1 MTYKLQLQELEKKFG
16 SKTVLNKLS
25 LDVEEGEFMVV
36 LGPSGM
42 GKSTLLRTVVGIENL
57 DGGKIIVEGEDVTRL
72 PPHKRNIAM
81 VFQNYALYPN
91 MNVYKNIAFPL
102 KMIGESKDVI
112 DKKVNEIA
120 SILKIVDALHQN
132 VTTLSGGQKQR
143 VALARALVRNP
154 KLFLLDEPLSN
165 LDARVRYDARQELR
179 KLQQELGHTFIYV
192 THDQTEAQSLA
203 DRVAVLHNGTVEQIG
218 PYDDLYEKPETT
230 WVGSFIGEY
239 PMNIIDGSVIGR
251 EGSQIGFRP
260 SWVNEGNDGIQLTVQ
275 LCQAAESG
283 FFIMSTMDGKSI
295 TIRVQK
301 RHKIGSTMKFSL
313 RRYNVYTDNRLVE
326 EFGK

>member
-16 SKTVLNKLS
+16 SKSVLNRLS

-42 GKSTLLRTVVGIENL
+42 GKSTLLRTVVGIEPL
-57 DGGKIIVEGEDVTRL
+57 DGGKIVVDGEDVTRL

-102 KMIGESKDVI
+102 KMIGESRDVI

-120 SILKIVDALHQN
+120 GTLKIADALHQN

-203 DRVAVLHNGTVEQIG
+203 DRVAVLHNGSVEQIG
-218 PYDDLYEKPETT
+218 PYDDLYERPETT

-251 EGSQIGFRP
+251 KGSQIGFRP
-260 SWVNEGNDGIQLTVQ
+260 SWVNEGDDGIQLTVQ

-301 RHKIGSTMKFSL
+301 RHKIGSIMKFSL
-313 RRYNVYTDNRLVE
+313 RRYNVYNDNRLVE